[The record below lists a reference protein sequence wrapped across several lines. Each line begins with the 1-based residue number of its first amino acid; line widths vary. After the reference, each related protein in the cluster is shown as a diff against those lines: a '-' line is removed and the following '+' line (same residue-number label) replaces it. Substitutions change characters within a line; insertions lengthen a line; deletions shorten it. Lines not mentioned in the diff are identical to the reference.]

1 MLKRTFFLS
10 LIIFAFTGCSELQTI
25 LDSAAGP
32 TNEEVASG
40 LKEAL
45 NMGVS
50 TGTDALSARDGYFKS
65 AYKILLPAEA
75 RKVTDKLRVIPGFS
89 DLENVIIEKINRG
102 AEDAAT
108 KAKPIFINAIKSM
121 TISDVMNVLLGP
133 DDAATQYLKK
143 ATYNSLYGEF
153 HPVIINSLNKFNA
166 INLWS
171 DAVNTYNKLPL
182 VSRVNPD
189 LDKYVTDQALDG
201 LFKMVAQEEKEI
213 RRDPVK
219 RITELLRKVFA
230 KQDGNR
236 S

>member
-213 RRDPVK
+213 RREPVK